1 MYNMII
7 MMAQN
12 PQATG
17 STGQAQ
23 TNPIMQFLPFI
34 LIFVVMWF
42 FMIRPQSKKQK
53 ELQQM
58 LESVKPGDWVLT
70 NGGIIGKIT
79 SIKPDKNV
87 VVVEIDDNNHIRVE
101 FQKSAIVT
109 ILNRDDKAATV

>member
-70 NGGIIGKIT
+70 NGGIIG
-79 SIKPDKNV
+79 
-87 VVVEIDDNNHIRVE
+87 NNHIRVE

>member
-1 MYNMII
+1 MLNMILA
-7 MMAQN
+7 MAQA
-12 PQATG
+12 PQA
-17 STGQAQ
+17 GQAPSQ
-23 TNPIMQFLPFI
+23 GSSLMSFLPFI

-58 LESVKPGDWVLT
+58 LDGVKVNDWVLT

-87 VVVEIDDNNHIRVE
+87 VVIEIDDTNHIRVE

-109 ILNRDDKAATV
+109 ILNKEDKPAV

>member
-1 MYNMII
+1 MILL
-7 MMAQN
+7 MAQN
-12 PQATG
+12 PQAAGTA
-17 STGQAQ
+17 GQTQA
-23 TNPIMQFLPFI
+23 NPIMQFLPFI

-53 ELQQM
+53 EMQAM

-70 NGGIIGKIT
+70 NGGIIGKVT
-79 SIKPDKNV
+79 SIKPDKNI

-109 ILNRDDKAATV
+109 ILNRDEKAPTA